1 MMQPPSAQIVDTGR
15 EFSRAPF
22 LPLSHEFSRTPG
34 QVSLLLRQLAHLAL
48 PNLIAYAIWQLH
60 KNSAYARYSIKV
72 LNSAMPGTQN
82 VKSV

>member
-1 MMQPPSAQIVDTGR
+1 MMQPPSTQIVDTGR

-60 KNSAYARYSIKV
+60 KTLRMRDIRLKSSIRQCQEHK
-72 LNSAMPGTQN
+72 M
-82 VKSV
+82 